1 MATITSTLKLQ
12 DKMSSTFS
20 SITKAMHSTLSAMQ
34 SVKTENGS
42 MSSAFKKA
50 QTDILNA
57 EKSLK
62 SFEQQTKQADDAMKK
77 GTTSAGSFL
86 KSLLGFGAIQ
96 KIFGMITGQLDSAI
110 SRMDTLNNFP
120 KVMSNLGID
129 ESQASA
135 AIDTLSEKLQGL
147 PTTLDSAASAVQRFT
162 SANNNVG
169 ASTEMY
175 LALNNAILAGGA
187 DMGSQQT
194 ALEQLSQAYA
204 KGKPDMMEWR
214 ALQQA
219 MPAQLQQI
227 AKAMN
232 MTTTQLGERLRAG
245 KISMNDFMKTVVKL
259 NKEGVNG
266 FKSFEEQAKNSTGG
280 IRTSLANMRSAITRG
295 VGSIMTSVDK
305 ALEKAGFGTLSSN
318 ISKFGKAIEKILKTV
333 GNIIGQIISF
343 LSPILSFIRQIGE
356 FVRSNWTVIEPI
368 IQAIVIVL
376 GIYYTYTLLASVGT
390 KILTVAMQALTNP
403 MFWIMV
409 AIIAIVAILIYLW
422 NTNDDVAY
430 YMLYAWD
437 ALRLG
442 AMVLQ
447 LGVQAAFYAI
457 ILAGLYMY
465 EGILGIKMGL
475 QTAFYM
481 IVLGAQTMELGFKG
495 VAENVV
501 NAVIWMYNKIVEIL
515 NKLGAKFDTINYAD
529 FTSKTVSSISK
540 TMGDYAT
547 ATAKTYGEMGDI
559 SDKISEYQ
567 AKLNDVT
574 YNGATNIQNKAT
586 EFNDTRGERTANR
599 KKLSASSI
607 TGGLGSANIS
617 ALNGDLGDLLNNVTG
632 SDGSGGKAI
641 KTTSKDKLLT
651 DEDIQLL
658 LDIATR
664 DYKLNYQSVTPNITL
679 TFGDVRE
686 TANVDDI
693 LDQVADRLEEI
704 YDANLEVG

>member
-96 KIFGMITGQLDSAI
+96 KIFGMITSQLDSAI

-147 PTTLDSAASAVQRFT
+147 PTTLDSAAAAVQRFT

-187 DMGSQQT
+187 DMSIQQS
-194 ALEQLSQAYA
+194 ALEQLSQAYS

-232 MTTTQLGERLRAG
+232 MTTAQLGESLRGG
-245 KISMNDFMKTVVKL
+245 KVSMNDFMKTVVRL

-422 NTNDDVAY
+422 NTSDDVAY

-442 AMVLQ
+442 AMTLQ

-465 EGILGIKMGL
+465 EGILGIKLGL

-495 VAENVV
+495 VAEGVV

-559 SDKISEYQ
+559 SDKISDYQ
-567 AKLNDVT
+567 AKLNDIT

-586 EFNDTRGERTANR
+586 EFNATRGERTANR

-617 ALNGDLGDLLNNVTG
+617 ALSGDLGDLLNNVTG

-664 DYKLNYQSVTPNITL
+664 DYKLNYQQVTPNITL

-693 LDQVADRLEEI
+693 LDEVADRLEEI

>member
-96 KIFGMITGQLDSAI
+96 KIFGMITSQLDSAI

-232 MTTTQLGERLRAG
+232 MTTAQLGESLRGG
-245 KISMNDFMKTVVKL
+245 KVSMNDFMKTVVRL
-259 NKEGVNG
+259 NKEGVEG

-318 ISKFGKAIEKILKTV
+318 ISKFGKAIEKILKRA
-333 GNIIGQIISF
+333 GEMIAIIIQL
-343 LSPILSFIRQIGE
+343 LSPIIRIIQMIGQ
-356 FVRSNWTVIEPI
+356 FVRDNWTIIEPVLQVI
-368 IQAIVIVL
+368 IMALISYYFYTKLAAAGTTLLTQAIKML
-376 GIYYTYTLLASVGT
+376 KDPT
-390 KILTVAMQALTNP
+390 
-403 MFWIMV
+403 FWIIVAIV
-409 AIIAIVAILIYLW
+409 AIIAILIYLW

-442 AMVLQ
+442 AMTLQ

-559 SDKISEYQ
+559 SDKISDYQ
-567 AKLNDVT
+567 AKLNDIT
-574 YNGATNIQNKAT
+574 SNGATNIQNKAA
-586 EFNDTRGERTANR
+586 EFNATRGERTANR
-599 KKLSASSI
+599 KKLSTSSI

-617 ALNGDLGDLLNNVTG
+617 ALSGDLGDLLNNVTG

>member
-96 KIFGMITGQLDSAI
+96 KIFGMITSQLDSAI

-232 MTTTQLGERLRAG
+232 MTTAQLGESLRSG
-245 KISMNDFMKTVVKL
+245 KVSMNDFMRTVVKL
-259 NKEGVNG
+259 NKEGVAG

-465 EGILGIKMGL
+465 EGILGVKMGL

-495 VAENVV
+495 VAQGVV
-501 NAVIWMYNKIVEIL
+501 NVIVWMYNQVANIL
-515 NKLGAKFDTINYAD
+515 NKLGAKFDTIDYAD

-540 TMGDYAT
+540 TMGDYAKDT
-547 ATAKTYGEMGDI
+547 LKTYGEMNDI
-559 SDKISEYQ
+559 SDKISDYQ
-567 AKLNDVT
+567 SKLNDVT
-574 YNGATNIQNKAT
+574 YNGATNIQNTAAQ
-586 EFNDTRGERTANR
+586 FNATRGERTANR
-599 KKLSASSI
+599 KKLSGANISGS
-607 TGGLGSANIS
+607 LGSANIG
-617 ALNGDLGDLLNNVTG
+617 ALNSDLGNLLDNVTG

-664 DYKLNYQSVTPNITL
+664 DYKLNYQQVTPNITL

>member
-1 MATITSTLKLQ
+1 VATITSTLKLQ

-96 KIFGMITGQLDSAI
+96 KIFGMITSQLDSAI

-232 MTTTQLGERLRAG
+232 MTTAQLGESLRSG
-245 KISMNDFMKTVVKL
+245 KVSMNDFMRTVVKL
-259 NKEGVNG
+259 NKEGVAG

-465 EGILGIKMGL
+465 EGILGVKMGL

-495 VAENVV
+495 VAQGVV
-501 NAVIWMYNKIVEIL
+501 NVIVWMYNQVANIL
-515 NKLGAKFDTINYAD
+515 NKLGAKFDTIDYAD

-540 TMGDYAT
+540 TMGDYAKDT
-547 ATAKTYGEMGDI
+547 LKTYGEMNDI
-559 SDKISEYQ
+559 SDKISDYQ
-567 AKLNDVT
+567 SKLNDVT
-574 YNGATNIQNKAT
+574 YNGATNIQNTAAQ
-586 EFNDTRGERTANR
+586 FNATRGERTANR
-599 KKLSASSI
+599 KKLSGANISGS
-607 TGGLGSANIS
+607 LGSANIG
-617 ALNGDLGDLLNNVTG
+617 ALNSDLGNLLDNVTG

-664 DYKLNYQSVTPNITL
+664 DYKLNYQQVTPNITL